1 MQVRAYSWAFAYLI
15 VITFDMIY
23 IKHVVM
29 HIGLPTW
36 GLVYYNN
43 LTAFLLSPPVLY
55 GMGEF
60 RDVVAQDSEAWWL
73 QLPPILLSCLFGV
86 AISYFGFACRQA
98 LSPTAFTV
106 LGVMNKLITV
116 LVNITIWDKH
126 ASVTGIGSLL
136 LCIVGGVLY
145 ERAVKKEKVRRSKRL
160 FLLGGFFYVECAKRL
175 LPSLFVLGG
184 SFTWRVPSAF
194 CPRFCSGGVF
204 YELDVESARLPSSV
218 YHLLSVSCLLWKF
231 LGEDF

>member
-1 MQVRAYSWAFAYLI
+1 VRAYSWAFAYLI

-60 RDVVAQDSEAWWL
+60 RDVVAQDSESWWL

-145 ERAVKKEKVRRSKRL
+145 ERAVKKEKVS
-160 FLLGGFFYVECAKRL
+160 VA
-175 LPSLFVLGG
+175 
-184 SFTWRVPSAF
+184 SAF
-194 CPRFCSGGVF
+194 FMFGGLLRGECQAQFALAAVPGGVF
-204 YELDVESARLPSSV
+204 FERDVETARLPSSV
-218 YHLLSVSCLLWKF
+218 YHLLSISCLLWKF
-231 LGEDF
+231 FGGRVLKLFVWKAFFWGGGGEMWGH

>member
-1 MQVRAYSWAFAYLI
+1 VRAYSWAFAYLI

-145 ERAVKKEKVRRSKRL
+145 ERAVKKEKVS
-160 FLLGGFFYVECAKRL
+160 V
-175 LPSLFVLGG
+175 PSAFCCSAFTGG

-194 CPRFCSGGVF
+194 CPRFLFGGVF
-204 YELDVESARLPSSV
+204 YVETARLPSFV
-218 YHLLSVSCLLWKF
+218 YHLLSVSWLLWKF
-231 LGEDF
+231 LDFSGGDVGI